1 MINPAKNNFTQPLRI
16 KEYKAVTYVR
26 IYFSKTED
34 QCSQSLKKAA
44 KENLDNNIHHYDTIK
59 TNAKAFLSNR
69 IFSAVYFV
77 NTNLPEERVQL
88 LLSKKELIEL
98 RDDSPNI
105 FKRSNVGR

>member
-1 MINPAKNNFTQPLRI
+1 MINPAKNYFTQLLRI
-16 KEYKAVTYVR
+16 KEYKAVTYVH

-44 KENLDNNIHHYDTIK
+44 KENLDNNMHHYDTIK
-59 TNAKAFLSNR
+59 TNAKAPLSNR

-88 LLSKKELIEL
+88 LLSKKELSEL
-98 RDDSPNI
+98 PDDSPNI
-105 FKRSNVGR
+105 FKRPNVGR